1 MNDNLDFYKWFKNIA
16 PKLAHREISFKK
28 IFKYLDGLPTPIII
42 LETGCLRKAEN
53 FIGDGQS
60 TLLFD
65 KYTQFRNKNS
75 KVYTVDISPKCTEIC
90 KKTVSDKV
98 EITTEDSVKY
108 INNFSKNF
116 LKSKN
121 QLSLLYLDSYD
132 LDYRYPFPS
141 AAHHLKE
148 LTASIR
154 ILNEKTLVVVDD
166 APTNMNVI
174 QGNNNNEWKKITVPM
189 VGGKGFLVN
198 EYATQIGA
206 KLLFVHYHA
215 AWNGFNR

>member
-1 MNDNLDFYKWFKNIA
+1 MTDCLINDNLDFYKWFKNIA
-16 PKLAHREISFKK
+16 PKLAYREISFKK

-42 LETGCLRKAEN
+42 LETGCLRKAEY

-75 KVYTVDISPKCTEIC
+75 KFYTVDISSKCTEIC

-98 EITTEDSVKY
+98 EITTKDSVKY

-121 QLSLLYLDSYD
+121 
-132 LDYRYPFPS
+132 
-141 AAHHLKE
+141 
-148 LTASIR
+148 
-154 ILNEKTLVVVDD
+154 
-166 APTNMNVI
+166 
-174 QGNNNNEWKKITVPM
+174 
-189 VGGKGFLVN
+189 
-198 EYATQIGA
+198 
-206 KLLFVHYHA
+206 
-215 AWNGFNR
+215 

>member
-1 MNDNLDFYKWFKNIA
+1 M
-16 PKLAHREISFKK
+16 RTSF
-28 IFKYLDGLPTPIII
+28 P
-42 LETGCLRKAEN
+42 
-53 FIGDGQS
+53 Q
-60 TLLFD
+60 
-65 KYTQFRNKNS
+65 
-75 KVYTVDISPKCTEIC
+75 
-90 KKTVSDKV
+90 
-98 EITTEDSVKY
+98 
-108 INNFSKNF
+108 
-116 LKSKN
+116 KSKN

-198 EYATQIGA
+198 EYATQIGV